1 MKALIEKVIELLE
14 RTQLVEFDY
23 RDRTGPHHGCVYVSC
38 LFANDQ
44 RVRQLLDRC
53 GYTNIQIG

>member
-23 RDRTGPHHGCVYVSC
+23 RDSGGLHHGHCYVRYLIGGKPQIKRMMLS
-38 LFANDQ
+38 F
-44 RVRQLLDRC
+44 V
-53 GYTNIQIG
+53 YTNVRIA